1 MIIDFYKYQGTGND
15 FVILDNRDGKY
26 SAITREQVAFIC
38 NRHFGIGAD
47 GLMMLQLK
55 QGYDF
60 KMVYFNAD
68 GGESSM
74 CGNGGRCLT
83 AFAKEL
89 GVINGKARFI
99 AVDGEHIAIIHHNGI
114 VELKMQ
120 DVTQIERY
128 EDHCVLNTGSPHYIK
143 WVSSTDSVNVY
154 DEGRAIRYNKKFG
167 HMGINVNFAEIQPS
181 LIKVRTYER
190 GVEDETLSCG
200 TGVTASAIAAS
211 TDSTEPQ
218 TITVSTPGGI
228 LSVKFKRTAPSN
240 FEDVWLC
247 GPAQFVY
254 RGTMQL

>member
-1 MIIDFYKYQGTGND
+1 MIVDFYKYHGTGND
-15 FVILDNRDGKY
+15 FVILDNRDRKY
-26 SAITREQVAFIC
+26 SALTREQVAFIC

-55 QGYDF
+55 EGYDF
-60 KMVYFNAD
+60 EMIYFNAD

-89 GVINGKARFI
+89 GVIKDQARFI
-99 AVDGEHIAIIHHNGI
+99 AVDGEHIAIIHYNGI

-120 DVTQIERY
+120 NVTQIERY
-128 EDHCVLNTGSPHYIK
+128 EDHSVLNTGSPHYIK
-143 WVSSTDSVNVY
+143 WVNNTDTVNVY
-154 DEGRAIRYNKKFG
+154 DEGRAIRYNEKFG
-167 HMGINVNFAEIQPS
+167 QVGINVNFVEVQPS
-181 LIKVRTYER
+181 IIRVRTYER

-218 TITVSTPGGI
+218 TIMVSTPGGT
-228 LSVKFKRTAPSN
+228 LSVKFKRTGSAN

-247 GPAQFVY
+247 GPAQFVF
-254 RGTMQL
+254 RGTIQL